1 MNLQQL
7 EYIVAVDR
15 YRHFVTAAEKSYITQ
30 ATLSM
35 MIKKLEEELAI
46 QIFDRRKQPVEPT
59 PAGKEII
66 ERAHRI
72 LFEVRSMEDYA
83 REINH
88 GMTGTLSIGIIPTLA
103 PHLLPKLIPPFL
115 KELPDVQLQIHELRT
130 ADMIQQL
137 AKGELDLGI
146 AATPLAQEALVEYPL
161 FYEPFYAY
169 LGKNAKSDPKK
180 YFDQKLLLDKQLW
193 LLEDGHC
200 MRTQVLD
207 ICSRRNKR
215 SHIPMIQYESGSIE
229 TLIQLVDE
237 QGGLTIVPALAVE
250 RLTKTQKTHL
260 REFAPPTPVR
270 EVSLISNK
278 HFARKGLLKAVQQII
293 QKKIELPPK
302 KRQQVLPIV

>member
-35 MIKKLEEELAI
+35 MIKKLEDELSI

-59 PAGKEII
+59 PVGKEII

-72 LFEVRSMEDYA
+72 LFEVRSMIDYT
-83 REINH
+83 REINQGLAGH
-88 GMTGTLSIGIIPTLA
+88 LSIGIIPTLA
-103 PHLLPKLIPPFL
+103 PYLLPKLIPAFL

-130 ADMIQQL
+130 ADMIQQII
-137 AKGELDLGI
+137 KGELDLGI
-146 AATPLAQEALVEYPL
+146 AATPLKQEHLIEYPL

-169 LGKNAKSDPKK
+169 LGKNTKSDPKK
-180 YFDQKLLLDKQLW
+180 YFDQKLLIDKQLW

-207 ICSRRNKR
+207 ICTRRYKQA
-215 SHIPMIQYESGSIE
+215 HMPAIQYESGSIE

-237 QGGLTIVPALAVE
+237 QGGLTIIPALAVE
-250 RLTKTQKTHL
+250 RLTKSQKTHL
-260 REFAPPTPVR
+260 REFAPPKPVR

-278 HFARKGLLKAVQQII
+278 HFARKGLLKAVQKII
-293 QKKIELPPK
+293 GQKIELAQE